1 MGPGPVT
8 TPWDCAEIRAALGVY
23 VVGAIDPADRAIVDS
38 HLAWCTGC
46 REELAGLAALPG
58 RLGSVPDADVTML
71 VLDEPGRDGPP
82 EAVLRSL
89 LERAA
94 TLRRR
99 LRWRRVAAAVAVAV
113 IAGGG
118 AVAVSR
124 VVDPAAPRPAASVLP
139 WVEMAH
145 GRDPLTG
152 AAATVRYRA
161 QPWGIQMQV
170 QVQPAFPRDPVRTAG
185 RRPGRARRGGRL
197 DRGRGPHGCVVP
209 GVSSARRARCAR
221 VRRGQCD
228 REGPGQRACALT
240 YPADGSRELPAA
252 RVTPRPGRSNAASCA
267 AGH

>member
-113 IAGGG
+113 IVSGG

-124 VVDPAAPRPAASVLP
+124 VVDPAAPRPAASALP

-152 AAATVRYRA
+152 AAATVRYLAR
-161 QPWGIQMQV
+161 PWGIQMQV
-170 QVQPAFPRDPVRTAG
+170 QVSRLPPGTRCELLVVGPGGRVVAGGWTVAAGQVDAWYPASASLGMSGVRGFVVASATGKALVSVPVR
-185 RRPGRARRGGRL
+185 
-197 DRGRGPHGCVVP
+197 
-209 GVSSARRARCAR
+209 
-221 VRRGQCD
+221 
-228 REGPGQRACALT
+228 
-240 YPADGSRELPAA
+240 
-252 RVTPRPGRSNAASCA
+252 
-267 AGH
+267 

>member
-1 MGPGPVT
+1 MGPGSVT
-8 TPWDCAEIRAALGVY
+8 TPRDCAEIRAALGVY

-113 IAGGG
+113 IVSGG

-124 VVDPAAPRPAASVLP
+124 VVDPAAPRPAASALP

-152 AAATVRYRA
+152 AAATVRYLAR
-161 QPWGIQMQV
+161 PWGIQMQV
-170 QVQPAFPRDPVRTAG
+170 QVSRLSPGTRCELLVVGPGGRVVAGGWTVAAGQVDAWYPASASLGMSGVRGFVVASATGKALVSVPVR
-185 RRPGRARRGGRL
+185 
-197 DRGRGPHGCVVP
+197 
-209 GVSSARRARCAR
+209 
-221 VRRGQCD
+221 
-228 REGPGQRACALT
+228 
-240 YPADGSRELPAA
+240 
-252 RVTPRPGRSNAASCA
+252 
-267 AGH
+267 

>member
-1 MGPGPVT
+1 MGPGSVT

-23 VVGAIDPADRAIVDS
+23 VVGAIDPADRATVDS
-38 HLAWCTGC
+38 HLAWCTRC

-170 QVQPAFPRDPVRTAG
+170 QVSRLSPGPGANCWSSARAGASWRAAGPWPRATWMRGTRRQLRSASPVCAG
-185 RRPGRARRGGRL
+185 SSWPVRPGR
-197 DRGRGPHGCVVP
+197 PW
-209 GVSSARRARCAR
+209 SACLRADIRQVGA
-221 VRRGQCD
+221 
-228 REGPGQRACALT
+228 
-240 YPADGSRELPAA
+240 GSRPAA
-252 RVTPRPGRSNAASCA
+252 RVTPRPGCSNAASCG

>member
-94 TLRRR
+94 ALRRH
-99 LRWRRVAAAVAVAV
+99 LRWRRVAAALAVAV
-113 IAGGG
+113 IASGG

-124 VVDPAAPRPAASVLP
+124 VVDPAAPRPAALALP
-139 WVEMAH
+139 WGDMAH

-152 AAATVRYRA
+152 AAATVRYLAR
-161 QPWGIQMQV
+161 PWGIQMRV
-170 QVQPAFPRDPVRTAG
+170 QVSRLSPGTRCELLVVGPGGRVAAGGWIVTAG
-185 RRPGRARRGGRL
+185 HADAWYPASAPLG
-197 DRGRGPHGCVVP
+197 VP
-209 GVSSARRARCAR
+209 GVRGFVVASATGKALVSVP
-221 VRRGQCD
+221 VR
-228 REGPGQRACALT
+228 
-240 YPADGSRELPAA
+240 
-252 RVTPRPGRSNAASCA
+252 
-267 AGH
+267 